1 MKSGFFLSGTA
12 HSLLIIFLFTNGLFS
27 MPDRKFEDL
36 EKLDIMIL
44 SEAEFDAISSS
55 PPIIENLSSPNYK
68 KLKTP
73 SQDLKLKNNEIEK
86 LSGINKHSVKKLTL
100 LEQPDEIMKPLLPLK
115 DFIPEPTPTI
125 IKKLKNKEKI
135 DLEFSKLGNEINA
148 LVTPTL
154 NNPRSRDADRI
165 DRIASNNKDTLDI
178 SDNLTELTNEISEK
192 TATTSENKEKLS
204 NKEATTKITPDAQ
217 KNVEI
222 VKGLVEKSN
231 MPLSRSLPEITTTS
245 NESEALLLEANLI
258 KKFKPK
264 FNILLRDD
272 KSFPF
277 IFIGNKDKWP
287 QIKRHRGKKSKDGFY
302 FGPFASAGSANWTI
316 KMIQKIFHLRVCDDT
331 VFKKRERPCILYQI
345 KRCSG
350 PCVGYVGESDYKQT
364 VDDAIEFVSGK
375 SRKIQKSLSNQ
386 MERASEDLDFE
397 KAAILRD
404 RIKSLNIIQSSQ
416 RINEANLVE
425 ADVIAGYKESGKTCI
440 QVFFYRS
447 KQNWGNQ
454 AFFPK
459 HDPEENLNDIINSFV
474 SQFYEN
480 KSVPS
485 SIILSNEIKE
495 KELIE
500 KTLTQKEGKQIT
512 ITVAKKGTKL
522 KVINQAINN
531 AKDSLNR
538 KLYESQ
544 NNRDL
549 FDAVSKKFNLE
560 TNINLVE
567 VYDNSHIQGT
577 NSVGALI
584 TYGDEGFVKKRYRKF
599 NIKIQKN
606 AQDDYGMMKEVLN
619 RRFKRAVQEKD
630 NYLTFPDLVLIDG
643 GKGQYSVAREA
654 MNELGLHEIPI
665 VAIAKGKMRNSG
677 NETFFHNGKEFKFEK
692 NDPTLFFLQRLRD
705 ESHRFAISAHRAK
718 RKKGISKSLL
728 DQIDGIGS
736 IRKRALLNHFG
747 SARAVESASLDEI
760 KSVDGVE
767 EKVAKKI
774 YNFFH
779 E

>member
-1 MKSGFFLSGTA
+1 M
-12 HSLLIIFLFTNGLFS
+12 
-27 MPDRKFEDL
+27 
-36 EKLDIMIL
+36 
-44 SEAEFDAISSS
+44 ISSEVGKEA
-55 PPIIENLSSPNYK
+55 IK
-68 KLKTP
+68 KELP
-73 SQDLKLKNNEIEK
+73 LIPKLPGVYRMLNSKNEILYVGKAKNLPNRLKSYIAEK
-86 LSGINKHSVKKLTL
+86 NHIIRTERMLSQTKK
-100 LEQPDEIMKPLLPLK
+100 I
-115 DFIPEPTPTI
+115 
-125 IKKLKNKEKI
+125 
-135 DLEFSKLGNEINA
+135 
-148 LVTPTL
+148 
-154 NNPRSRDADRI
+154 
-165 DRIASNNKDTLDI
+165 
-178 SDNLTELTNEISEK
+178 
-192 TATTSENKEKLS
+192 
-204 NKEATTKITPDAQ
+204 
-217 KNVEI
+217 
-222 VKGLVEKSN
+222 
-231 MPLSRSLPEITTTS
+231 EITTTS

-258 KKFKPK
+258 KKYKPK

-277 IFIGNKDKWP
+277 IFIGNKDLWP
-287 QIKRHRGKKSKDGFY
+287 QIKRHRGKKTKEGFY

-331 VFKKRERPCILYQI
+331 VFKNRERPCILYQI

-350 PCVGYVGESDYKQT
+350 PCVGYIKKEEYKNS

-375 SRKIQKSLSNQ
+375 SRRIQKSLSNQ

-397 KAAILRD
+397 KAVILRD
-404 RIKSLNIIQSSQ
+404 RIKALNIIQSSQ

-459 HDPEENLNDIINSFV
+459 HDPDEKLSTILNSFV

-485 SIILSNEIKE
+485 LIILSEDIEE
-495 KELIE
+495 KNLIE
-500 KTLTQKEGKQIT
+500 KTLAKKESKQIN
-512 ITVAKKGTKL
+512 ISVVKKGSKL
-522 KVINQAINN
+522 KVVNQAIKN

-544 NNRDL
+544 NNKEL
-549 FDAVSKKFNLE
+549 FDSVSKKFNLE
-560 TNINLVE
+560 TNISLIE

-584 TYGDEGFVKKRYRKF
+584 AFGDEGFIKKRYRKF
-599 NIKIQKN
+599 NIKKKDN
-606 AQDDYGMMKEVLN
+606 KQDDYGMMREVLN
-619 RRFKRAVQEKD
+619 RRFKKAIQEKD
-630 NYLTFPDLVLIDG
+630 NFLSFPDLVMIDG
-643 GKGQYSVAREA
+643 GKGQYSSARET
-654 MNELGLHEIPI
+654 MNELGLHDIPVI
-665 VAIAKGKMRNSG
+665 AIAKGKYRNSG
-677 NETFFHNGKEFKFEK
+677 NETFFHNGKDYKFEK
-692 NDPTLFFLQRLRD
+692 NDPTLFFLQRIRD

-718 RKKGISKSLL
+718 RKKGITKSLL
-728 DQIDGIGS
+728 DQIQGIGS
-736 IRKRALLNHFG
+736 MRKRALLNHFG

-760 KSVDGVE
+760 KTVEGVE